1 MTPAR
6 CRARLS
12 IQTHDSSR
20 SITLLGERARTI
32 PSETAAAHRRPVLQ
46 EPSIFPHSTLAFA
59 GQGRQRAVEFPILVI
74 TEPAAELGRDYCVL
88 KIYKDPK
95 DIPAHYY
102 ERLGLTKP
110 AAES

>member
-1 MTPAR
+1 
-6 CRARLS
+6 
-12 IQTHDSSR
+12 
-20 SITLLGERARTI
+20 
-32 PSETAAAHRRPVLQ
+32 
-46 EPSIFPHSTLAFA
+46 
-59 GQGRQRAVEFPILVI
+59 
-74 TEPAAELGRDYCVL
+74 VL